1 MTPSAGSPSERDLRH
16 TAFISV
22 TVAFLI
28 FIYLFSPFTQVFLG
42 WFVDFEDN
50 ISHRVHEVTFG
61 ALFTIIFVGLLVQL
75 RASTRNFAG
84 LVQATVAALTLAVVI
99 TLSTGW
105 EWPTLIYL
113 VPLAVVVWLHPG
125 RESFFR
131 YKINAHRAMLVMML
145 LITGS
150 LLLGF
155 VKEFDKAI
163 NEVRLHISHW
173 GGMAAFALTLLI
185 IGYLAALR
193 VHGWPVLAWT
203 TGASVLIYGV
213 LSMSFRFDASARP
226 DMTAVFSI
234 IWGLLFIFFARRAR
248 PVPPLS
254 RGAPDGAQQHTEQLL
269 IVERAGPRQAL
280 LAGSGVAL
288 AVAIVGGSFSLSVPF
303 GVLAFVLIDILVVS
317 RIRVLMRRRAST
329 RDRPLSS
336 LRTVIAG
343 TAAAI
348 GLLGLGFMGSVAAR
362 EFSPPP
368 VPHTIESTSSSS
380 CLECHST
387 GSEHAPIIDWR
398 WHPYEEFP
406 RHFAPFCG
414 QCHDLPKVTPANAA
428 AGHSS
433 VDGVIEHPEVH
444 AAEFVSELGVSQ
456 SMVSDVAALVTAIR
470 DTVRSR

>member
-113 VPLAVVVWLHPG
+113 VPLAVVAWLHPG

-234 IWGLLFIFFARRAR
+234 IWGLLFY
-248 PVPPLS
+248 LLC
-254 RGAPDGAQQHTEQLL
+254 APCPA
-269 IVERAGPRQAL
+269 RAGSEPRC
-280 LAGSGVAL
+280 
-288 AVAIVGGSFSLSVPF
+288 
-303 GVLAFVLIDILVVS
+303 S
-317 RIRVLMRRRAST
+317 RRGTAAHRTTANRRASRT
-329 RDRPLSS
+329 SPGTSRRQRCRTGRRDCRRELFPFRA
-336 LRTVIAG
+336 LRCPG
-343 TAAAI
+343 
-348 GLLGLGFMGSVAAR
+348 
-362 EFSPPP
+362 
-368 VPHTIESTSSSS
+368 
-380 CLECHST
+380 
-387 GSEHAPIIDWR
+387 
-398 WHPYEEFP
+398 
-406 RHFAPFCG
+406 
-414 QCHDLPKVTPANAA
+414 
-428 AGHSS
+428 
-433 VDGVIEHPEVH
+433 
-444 AAEFVSELGVSQ
+444 
-456 SMVSDVAALVTAIR
+456 
-470 DTVRSR
+470 VRSH